1 MSEQEQT
8 NALATFKNAGKNF
21 TTLKTDTLEAKKKL
35 FNARKNCDVMLKDI
49 KGQEI
54 EVQDIFFS
62 EYTKKELDEN
72 GNPRIGHTTI
82 LFGTDGKTY
91 VTASNYF
98 FNTIAEILSYSNG
111 KIEQPIKLK
120 IVGKATNGKGEALS
134 CEWL

>member
-62 EYTKKELDEN
+62 EYEKKDLDEN

>member
-1 MSEQEQT
+1 MENEKGLT
-8 NALATFKNAGKNF
+8 TFKGTNKSF
-21 TTLKTDTLEAKKKL
+21 TSLKTDTLEEQKKL
-35 FNARKNCDVMLKDI
+35 FNARKQCDVMIKDI

-54 EVQDIFFS
+54 EVQDYFFS
-62 EYTKKELDEN
+62 EYEKKELDEN